1 MPFSKNDKNIN
12 TKGRKPNSLNRN
24 TKQSKEL
31 LVEFMQ
37 SNYSMFLERLNNL
50 NDKDYCSNYI
60 SLLKYILPTLKAT
73 EITEPKKNEYNNAD
87 KIEIEIITNKN
98 QKYDL

>member
-1 MPFSKNDKNIN
+1 MNN
-12 TKGRKPNSLNRN
+12 TGKKFGGRKKNTPNVL

-31 LVEFMQ
+31 LSEFMQ

-60 SLLKYILPTLKAT
+60 SLLRYILPTLKAT
-73 EITEPKKNEYNNAD
+73 EITEVKENLPKKVEF
-87 KIEIEIITNKN
+87 EIIYSNQNK
-98 QKYDL
+98 

>member
-1 MPFSKNDKNIN
+1 MPFTKNDKNIN
-12 TKGRKPNSLNRN
+12 TKGRKPKSLNKV

-31 LVEFMQ
+31 LADFMQ
-37 SNYSMFLERLNNL
+37 CNYSTFLERLNNL

-60 SLLKYILPTLKAT
+60 LLLRYILPTLKAT

-87 KIEIEIITNKN
+87 KIEIEIITNN
-98 QKYDL
+98 QNK

>member
-12 TKGRKPNSLNRN
+12 TAGRKLNSLNKT

-31 LVEFMQ
+31 LSEFMQ
-37 SNYSMFLERLNNL
+37 SNYNTFLKRLNNL

-60 SLLKYILPTLKAT
+60 SLLRYIIPTLKASEVKEVKT
-73 EITEPKKNEYNNAD
+73 NDYNNAE